1 MVYLSKLK
9 YMSGSTT
16 IKVNSDLKDVLSDL
30 RLNPRESYNDV
41 ITRLVDMACDDDE
54 LSDEAIRGLEL
65 ALEDIKA
72 GRVHSEE
79 SILKEFGL
87 L

>member
-1 MVYLSKLK
+1 
-9 YMSGSTT
+9 MSGSTT
-16 IKVNSDLKDVLSDL
+16 IKVNSDLKDVLAGL

-41 ITRLVDMACDDDE
+41 ISRLVDMACDNDE
-54 LSDEAIRGLEL
+54 LSDEAIKGIEE

-72 GRVHSEE
+72 GRIHSEE
-79 SILKEFGL
+79 AIMKEFGL